1 MELSLED
8 IPWTSPLLGT
18 REGLSSCLLIER
30 VRTIIPF
37 NARWPVPLNVQQVA
51 LHSQESV
58 SLPFSEAI
66 RFHTGPENVKS
77 SLLKIEA
84 NKGDTFRNQWL
95 KYIHIHLR
103 VCIYI

>member
-1 MELSLED
+1 M
-8 IPWTSPLLGT
+8 PLD
-18 REGLSSCLLIER
+18 
-30 VRTIIPF
+30 
-37 NARWPVPLNVQQVA
+37 VQQVA

-58 SLPFSEAI
+58 SLPFSETI

-84 NKGDTFRNQWL
+84 NKGDTFKNQWL

-103 VCIYI
+103 VYVYIYICMIFINKSI